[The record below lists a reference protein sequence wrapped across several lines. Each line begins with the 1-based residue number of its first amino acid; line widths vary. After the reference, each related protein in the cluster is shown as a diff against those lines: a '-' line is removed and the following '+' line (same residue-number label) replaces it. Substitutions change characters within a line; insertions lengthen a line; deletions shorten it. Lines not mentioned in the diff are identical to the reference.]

1 MKVKTT
7 HPVTGKTKI
16 VEMTADEYRA
26 NKILNPGIRIVE
38 DTPDNCGESV
48 LTATGHNTTNM
59 RKSEIEALIR
69 EQKEK
74 TEGKLANCDNP
85 YTTKFYQGLIAGYDY
100 AISLLNI

>member
-38 DTPDNCGESV
+38 DERGFVDESGCRRYTMTEQQLQNLYKTFENFV
-48 LTATGHNTTNM
+48 ADCTQQEYNEN
-59 RKSEIEALIR
+59 KSAIIAVYALIHKHINA
-69 EQKEK
+69 EIYK
-74 TEGKLANCDNP
+74 
-85 YTTKFYQGLIAGYDY
+85 
-100 AISLLNI
+100 

>member
-38 DTPDNCGESV
+38 DERGFVDE
-48 LTATGHNTTNM
+48 TGCARYTMTEQQLQNLYRQFENFVADCTRQEYNEN
-59 RKSEIEALIR
+59 KQAIIAVYALIHKHINA
-69 EQKEK
+69 EIYK
-74 TEGKLANCDNP
+74 
-85 YTTKFYQGLIAGYDY
+85 
-100 AISLLNI
+100 